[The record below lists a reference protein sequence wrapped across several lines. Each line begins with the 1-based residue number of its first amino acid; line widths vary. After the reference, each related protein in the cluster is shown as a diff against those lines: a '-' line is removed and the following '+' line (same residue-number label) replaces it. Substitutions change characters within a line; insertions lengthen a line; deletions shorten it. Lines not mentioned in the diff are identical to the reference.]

1 MLTVYH
7 YQHWADGA
15 PTQSIL
21 SVLPSKMAH
30 KNDTESSL
38 GAAER
43 SDRIALLVTYINIVL
58 YAVCF
63 QLQRPVE
70 PFLVKLLSQE
80 GDSAKVA
87 RTYGR
92 LQSFFNAVQTIGSPL
107 VGILLDRVGIKKAS
121 FVVFAATALSYAIL
135 ASSTTMHLLFLS
147 KIPTFLQA
155 AFLVAQATAA
165 TATGGDAAARAKAL
179 GRMTTAYT
187 CGATIGPALGGWLA
201 DQGDLYFSAKLA
213 VVGSFVS
220 AILSLLYLPDAHHAS
235 NEKKDR
241 KDVNSSL
248 SLRNSLAIGLRPSV
262 WPLLMVKLIGGV
274 VASMHSTA
282 LPLVLTQ
289 SVHFEASQLG
299 ISMSTSMFAV
309 AIFAAL
315 FMSPLVKRIGPDGV
329 SKF

>member
-1 MLTVYH
+1 MAAKDDAVPSE
-7 YQHWADGA
+7 GA
-15 PTQSIL
+15 
-21 SVLPSKMAH
+21 V
-30 KNDTESSL
+30 
-38 GAAER
+38 ER

-70 PFLVKLLSQE
+70 PFLVKLLSEE
-80 GDSAKVA
+80 GDSTEVA
-87 RTYGR
+87 RTYGQ
-92 LQSFFNAVQTIGSPL
+92 LQSFFNAVQTIGSPV

-121 FVVFAATALSYAIL
+121 FIVFSATALSYAIL

-213 VVGSFVS
+213 VVGSLAS
-220 AILSLLYLPDAHHAS
+220 AILSLMYLPDAHAS
-235 NEKKDR
+235 NDKKGKED
-241 KDVNSSL
+241 KEPSL
-248 SLRNSLAIGLRPSV
+248 SLRDSLAIGLRPSV
-262 WPLLMVKLIGGV
+262 WPLLMVKLVGGV

-289 SVHFEASQLG
+289 SVHFDASQLG

-315 FMSPLVKRIGPDGV
+315 FMSPLVKRMGPDGV
-329 SKF
+329 S

>member
-1 MLTVYH
+1 MAVKDDAAPSS
-7 YQHWADGA
+7 QGA
-15 PTQSIL
+15 
-21 SVLPSKMAH
+21 V
-30 KNDTESSL
+30 D
-38 GAAER
+38 R
-43 SDRIALLVTYINIVL
+43 SDRIALYITYINIVL
-58 YAVCF
+58 YALCF

-70 PFLVKLLSQE
+70 PFLVKSLSSE
-80 GDSAKVA
+80 GDPAEVA
-87 RTYGR
+87 RTYGQ

-107 VGILLDRVGIKKAS
+107 VGILLDCIGIKNAS
-121 FVVFAATALSYAIL
+121 FVVFSATALSYAIL
-135 ASSTTMHLLFLS
+135 ASSTTMDLLFLS

-213 VVGSFVS
+213 VVGSLVS
-220 AILSLLYLPDAHHAS
+220 AILSLMYLPDAHAS
-235 NEKKDR
+235 NSDKKDR
-241 KDVNSSL
+241 KDEKASL
-248 SLRNSLAIGLRPSV
+248 SLRDSLAIGLRPSV
-262 WPLLMVKLIGGV
+262 WPLLTVKLVGGV

-299 ISMSTSMFAV
+299 VSMSTSMFAV

-329 SKF
+329 SSDRPHRTTSRMHQSRPTI